1 LAVSVSANSCY
12 EGCNPQVDYKIDLY
26 RFVDVLEQTDSQTLL
41 ETALTI
47 PDARYGVYSPDG
59 QWLLTDNGL
68 WNAVTAERVSE
79 VSGEI
84 AAFSPDGAILATVA
98 DEGVAIWDVAALTR
112 GEESSLTVLDI
123 TDVQEMAFSGDGALL
138 YVKRAG
144 DIQAWGVAE
153 N

>member
-1 LAVSVSANSCY
+1 M
-12 EGCNPQVDYKIDLY
+12 
-26 RFVDVLEQTDSQTLL
+26 
-41 ETALTI
+41 TI

-123 TDVQEMAFSGDGALL
+123 TDVQELAFSGDGALL

>member
-1 LAVSVSANSCY
+1 LAIRTSAGI
-12 EGCNPQVDYKIDLY
+12 ELY
-26 RFVDVLEQTDSQTLL
+26 QFSNLAAQASMLSLL
-41 ETALTI
+41 ETDMTI

-84 AAFSPDGAILATVA
+84 AAFSPDGAILAVVA
-98 DEGVAIWDVAALTR
+98 GEGVALWDVAALTL

-123 TDVQEMAFSGDGALL
+123 ADVQELAFSGDGALL

-144 DIQAWGVAE
+144 DIQAWGVAA